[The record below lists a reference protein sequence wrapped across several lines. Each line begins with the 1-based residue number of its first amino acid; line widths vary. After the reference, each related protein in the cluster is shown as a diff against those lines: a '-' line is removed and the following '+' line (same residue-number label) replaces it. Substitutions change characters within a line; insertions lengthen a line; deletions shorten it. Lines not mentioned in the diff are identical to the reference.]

1 MRRFVRKA
9 FAGFMAA
16 ALFMGSLICTV
27 PQRVYGA
34 EQAGTAATQQ
44 PFRVLTA
51 EEMVA
56 EMGAGWNLGNTMDG
70 HTGFTPSETIWQHVE
85 TTKQI
90 IKTVHD
96 QGFNT
101 VRIPVTW
108 GTMIDDENGYA
119 INEKWMSRVQDIVD
133 YCIEQ
138 DMYVIVNVHHDGA
151 EQTGW
156 LRIAAEDFDAVKEKY
171 EAVWVQIAERFK
183 DYDEHLIFESMNE
196 VTGTNDKIQQDVDR
210 IMELNQIFV
219 DIVRR
224 SGSNNAQR
232 WLSVPARYTNI
243 GISTSDKYGFH
254 MPEDW
259 VEDRLFLSVHYY
271 DWSFGLNETMADNS
285 RVWTEAKTKELAE
298 EFALLKKFTDQGIP
312 VIVGE
317 YGAIDKRNEE
327 QRAYHYEVVNRLAK
341 ENGLMVTCYWDNGE
355 YDLNKEPSDYC
366 FTLIDRET
374 CTAVY
379 PGLIAAILRGTF
391 LDGPKDCSDLG
402 TEAAVRPME
411 DFELSES
418 EVQLEIGAMY
428 RVEVAA
434 STPED
439 NNDIVLWRTENPNV
453 ATVYN
458 GNIRARGIGTTA
470 VTAYTQSGSVE
481 KTLIV
486 TVAAEECD
494 IPCTGL
500 VLPEEIKLTVDK
512 YTFLETQILPED
524 TDAYLTYYSTNEEV
538 ATVSK
543 TGKILAKSEGVAYI
557 VVTASSGLAKTVRV
571 VVTGAGQASEIE
583 LALNVYYN
591 DNDISFFNNEYGEA
605 ITVVGEGTYTVS
617 FDCGTDLSEAAVKAG
632 VKGLNNLT
640 AIYIKDQ
647 AVTLGDAKKTNL
659 ESCDIFYDRI
669 VVDGVEL
676 TVNMTEPKSAL
687 KSSGVFDTNDPFN
700 SWDGSMVEEVTVS
713 NHVLNISAVENPQRV
728 EVTFTLSNM
737 VFPAGEEEGSERT
750 ALESIELEVADR
762 GDGTYL
768 ATARVL
774 PAEAEEKIFITVSDA
789 SVLAGNG
796 IFTGPDESGS
806 VSAVLTGLT
815 AGDVVVT
822 AVSES
827 GLTAEAAL
835 AVENTVALN
844 ILARAVGDIVYAAP
858 VEKEEETGE
867 PETEESTTE
876 AETEKQPE
884 PTAQGEGESDK
895 AADTGTAEEDEQ
907 DIPVQASAK
916 KGVSVTTAVII
927 IAVAVAA
934 AVVVVL
940 LALRP
945 KKAPKEEAKA
955 SGQEKTGGEDQSKT
969 EK

>member
-1 MRRFVRKA
+1 MRRFVKKA

-16 ALFMGSLICTV
+16 ALLMGSMVYTM
-27 PQRVYGA
+27 PQNVYGA
-34 EQAGTAATQQ
+34 EQAAKATTQQ

-85 TTKQI
+85 TTKEI

-101 VRIPVTW
+101 IRIPVTW
-108 GTMIDDENGYA
+108 GTMIDDENGCA

-138 DMYVIVNVHHDGA
+138 DIYVIVNVHHDGA

-171 EAVWVQIAERFK
+171 EAVWAQIAERFK

-210 IMELNQIFV
+210 IMELNQLFV
-219 DIVRR
+219 DTVRR
-224 SGSNNAQR
+224 TGSNNARR

-243 GISTSDKYGFH
+243 GISTNDKYGFH
-254 MPEDW
+254 MPEDQ

-285 RVWTEAKTKELAE
+285 RVWTEAKTEDLAK
-298 EFALLKKFTDQGIP
+298 EFALLEKFTDQGIP

-341 ENGLMVTCYWDNGE
+341 KNGLMVTCYWDNGE

-402 TEAAVRPME
+402 TEITVKPME
-411 DFELSES
+411 GFELSES
-418 EVQLEIGAMY
+418 EVQLELGAMY
-428 RVEVAA
+428 RVEVTA

-439 NNDIVLWRTENPNV
+439 NNDIVLWRTEDPNV

-458 GNIRARGIGTTA
+458 GNIRGRGIGTTT
-470 VTAYTQSGSVE
+470 VTAYSQSGSVE
-481 KTLIV
+481 KTLTV
-486 TVAAEECD
+486 TVAAQECD

-500 VLPEEIKLTVDK
+500 VLPEEVKLTVDK
-512 YTFLETQILPED
+512 YTFLETEILPGD

-543 TGKILAKSEGVAYI
+543 TGKILAKAPGVAYI
-557 VVTASSGLAKTVRV
+557 VVTASSGLSRAVRTVV
-571 VVTGAGQASEIE
+571 SEAGQASEIQ

-591 DNDISFFNNEYGEA
+591 DNDKSFFNNEYGEP
-605 ITVVGEGTYTVS
+605 ITVTGEGTYTLI
-617 FDCGTDLSEAAVKAG
+617 FDCGSDLSEAAAKAG
-632 VKGLNNLT
+632 VEGLNNLT
-640 AIYIKDQ
+640 AIYIKDH
-647 AVTLGDAKKTNL
+647 AVTLGEAKKTNL
-659 ESCDIFYDRI
+659 ESCDIFYDKI
-669 VVDGVEL
+669 VVDGAEL

-687 KSSGVFDTNDPFN
+687 KSSGVLDTNDPFN

-713 NHVLNISAVENPQRV
+713 NHVLNISGVDNPQRV

-750 ALESIELEVADR
+750 AAESIELEVEDR

-774 PAEAEEKIFITVSDA
+774 PAEAEEKVLITVSDA
-789 SVLAGNG
+789 SVLAGNER
-796 IFTGPDESGS
+796 FLQPDQDGS
-806 VSAVLTGLT
+806 LSAVLTGLS

-822 AVSES
+822 AITES
-827 GLTAEAAL
+827 GLLKEAAL
-835 AVENTVALN
+835 TVENTVALN
-844 ILARAVGDIVYAAP
+844 IMAEAVGDIVYAAP
-858 VEKEEETGE
+858 VEKETETKE
-867 PETEESTTE
+867 PENQESTTE
-876 AETEKQPE
+876 AEKE
-884 PTAQGEGESDK
+884 PDTTPQEESESDK
-895 AADTGTAEEDEQ
+895 EPDTKAAQDGEQ
-907 DIPVQASAK
+907 TVPAQASAK

-927 IAVAVAA
+927 IAVTVAA
-934 AVVVVL
+934 AVVVVI

-945 KKAPKEEAKA
+945 KKAPKEGAEA
-955 SGQEKTGGEDQSKT
+955 SRQEKSGGQD
-969 EK
+969 